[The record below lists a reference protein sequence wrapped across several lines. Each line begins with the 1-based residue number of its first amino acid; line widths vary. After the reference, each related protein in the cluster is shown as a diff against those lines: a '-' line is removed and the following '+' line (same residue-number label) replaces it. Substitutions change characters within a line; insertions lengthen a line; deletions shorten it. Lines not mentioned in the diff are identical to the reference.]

1 MRRFLDS
8 LYAASLVLAACFLV
22 GILLL
27 MVGEAVVRSLGGYIT
42 GANELIGWSCAAAG
56 FLALPSTFKK
66 GLIRVGFRVDGLAPP
81 LRKVLLLLSL
91 SWAWIFVG
99 YMLKAVGLYLYDG
112 WVHEEISQGMIM
124 VPVWIPQSSF
134 LRGSLHRPGSAQCV
148 SCSMDLPSRRLR
160 TASYLGT
167 YICVSA
173 GRDGAISSKVLALSR
188 SRVRWMRPSP
198 AL

>member
-66 GLIRVGFRVDGLAPP
+66 GDLIRVGFLVDWLAPP

-91 SWAWIFVG
+91 SLAWIFVG

-134 LRGSLHRPGSAQCV
+134 LLGSLLLWIAIMDEWVRHVRAPAQTLRAEKPIQIQDDGMVPG
-148 SCSMDLPSRRLR
+148 
-160 TASYLGT
+160 GH
-167 YICVSA
+167 
-173 GRDGAISSKVLALSR
+173 
-188 SRVRWMRPSP
+188 
-198 AL
+198 